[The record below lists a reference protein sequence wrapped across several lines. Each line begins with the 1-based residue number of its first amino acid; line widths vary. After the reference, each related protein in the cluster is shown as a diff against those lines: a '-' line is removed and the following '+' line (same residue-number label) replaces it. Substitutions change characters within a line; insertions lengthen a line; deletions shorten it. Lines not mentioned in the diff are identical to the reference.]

1 MSEWNLAP
9 KLGGSPG
16 PAGRRPGLIERL
28 FSARPGSDPTLAPL
42 LFAWFA
48 SALEALL
55 IAALGY
61 GIAAIYVGDRP
72 QVFAEYLLPVPLL
85 ALAAVATFQ
94 SLDLYA
100 VPVLRRFPGALPRLL
115 MGWTIVFLLAFALI
129 FFLKLDGVFS
139 RVVFGAWYASG
150 LFALSVSRLAIV
162 HVGQALATRG
172 AFRRRAVLVGG
183 GPEAEAF
190 LAAMKQG
197 GEHDLE
203 IVGIVDDRTDDRS
216 PVEVGGIRKLG
227 DVASLAELAR
237 QAPIDLAIFTLPV
250 TAENRILRMLGALN
264 VLPIDIRLA
273 AHAQRLRFKAR
284 HYSYFGNLPVFAIS
298 DRPVAGWA
306 NFQKAMFDRLLGAII
321 LVLVSPLMLI
331 VALAV
336 KLDSRGPVFF
346 RQRRFGFNNE
356 PIEVF
361 KFRSMYADKTDHNAA
376 KLATRGDPRITRVG
390 RFIRRT
396 SLDELPQLFNVVF
409 FGNLSLVGPRPHAF
423 AAKAGDRL
431 YEDVIDGYFAR
442 HRVKPG
448 MTGWAQ
454 INGWRGETDTPDKLQ
469 KRVEHDLHYIE
480 NWSLFFDFSIL
491 VMTPVALI
499 RGENA
504 Y

>member
-1 MSEWNLAP
+1 
-9 KLGGSPG
+9 
-16 PAGRRPGLIERL
+16 
-28 FSARPGSDPTLAPL
+28 
-42 LFAWFA
+42 
-48 SALEALL
+48 
-55 IAALGY
+55 
-61 GIAAIYVGDRP
+61 
-72 QVFAEYLLPVPLL
+72 VPLL
-85 ALAAVATFQ
+85 ALAAVAIFQ
-94 SLDLYA
+94 SLDLYV

-139 RVVFGAWYASG
+139 RVVFGSWYACG
-150 LFALSVSRLAIV
+150 LFALTLSRLVIV
-162 HVGQALATRG
+162 QIGKALAARG

-190 LAAMKQG
+190 LAAMRQSS
-197 GEHDLE
+197 EHDLE

-216 PVEVGGIRKLG
+216 PDEVDGIRKLG
-227 DVASLAELAR
+227 SVASLAELAR
-237 QAPIDLAIFTLPV
+237 QNPIDLAIFTLPV
-250 TAENRILRMLGALN
+250 TAENRIIRMLGALN

-284 HYSYFGNLPVFAIS
+284 HYSYFGNLPVFAIA

-306 NFQKAMFDRLLGAII
+306 NFQKAAFDRLLGAII
-321 LVLVSPLMLI
+321 LVLVSPLMLL

-336 KLDSRGPVFF
+336 KLDSPGPVLF

-361 KFRSMYADKTDHNAA
+361 KFRSMYTHLTDHNAA

-409 FGNLSLVGPRPHAF
+409 HGNLSLVGPRPHAF

-454 INGWRGETDTPDKLQ
+454 INGWRGETDTPEKLQ

-491 VMTPVALI
+491 VMTPVALL

>member
-9 KLGGSPG
+9 KLGGTPG
-16 PAGRRPGLIERL
+16 PADRPPGFLDRL

-42 LFAWFA
+42 LFSWLACAF
-48 SALEALL
+48 EAVL
-55 IAALGY
+55 ITALGI
-61 GIAAIYVGDRP
+61 GIAATYLGDRP
-72 QVFAEYLLPVPLL
+72 AIFAEYLLPMPLL
-85 ALAAVATFQ
+85 ALTAVAVFH

-100 VPVLRRFPGALPRLL
+100 TPVLRQFPGALPRLF
-115 MGWTIVFLLAFALI
+115 MGWSLVFLLALALI
-129 FFLKLDGVFS
+129 FFLKLDGMFS
-139 RVVFGAWYASG
+139 RVVFAGWYGSG
-150 LFALSVSRLAIV
+150 LVALFLSRLAIL
-162 HVGQALATRG
+162 HIGQMLAQRG

-190 LAAMKQG
+190 LKALDQG
-197 GEHDLE
+197 GAHDLD

-216 PVEVGGIRKLG
+216 PVEVAGIRKFG
-227 DVASLAELAR
+227 DVASLAERAR

-284 HYSYFGNLPVFAIS
+284 HYSYFGSLPVFAIA
-298 DRPVAGWA
+298 DRPMAGWA
-306 NFQKAMFDRLLGAII
+306 NFQKAVFDRVLGALLLLLLMPVM
-321 LVLVSPLMLI
+321 LV
-331 VALAV
+331 VALAIR
-336 KLDSRGPVFF
+336 LDSKGPVLF

-356 PIEVF
+356 PIEVY
-361 KFRSMYADKTDHNAA
+361 KFRSMHTHLTDHNAA
-376 KLATRGDPRITRVG
+376 KLATRDDPRITRVG

-409 FGNLSLVGPRPHAF
+409 HGNLSLVGPRPHAF

-431 YEDVIDGYFAR
+431 YEEVIDGYFAR

-448 MTGWAQ
+448 ITGWAQ
-454 INGWRGETDTPDKLQ
+454 VNGWRGETDTSEKLQ

-480 NWSLFFDFSIL
+480 NWSLFLDISIL
-491 VMTPVALI
+491 LMTPLALI

>member
-9 KLGGSPG
+9 KLGGSPE
-16 PAGRRPGLIERL
+16 PAGRRTGFLARL

-42 LFAWFA
+42 LFGWFA
-48 SALEALL
+48 SLLEAVVIALL
-55 IAALGY
+55 GI

-72 QVFAEYLLPVPLL
+72 EVFSEYLLPVPLL
-85 ALAAVATFQ
+85 ALASVAIFQ
-94 SLDLYA
+94 SLELYA

-139 RVVFGAWYASG
+139 RVVFGSWYASG
-150 LFALSVSRLAIV
+150 LFALTLSRVVIV
-162 HVGQALATRG
+162 QIGQALAARG

-190 LAAMKQG
+190 LAAMRQS

-203 IVGIVDDRTDDRS
+203 ILGIVDDRTDDRS
-216 PVEVGGIRKLG
+216 PGEVDGIKKLG
-227 DVASLAELAR
+227 SVASLAELAR
-237 QAPIDLAIFTLPV
+237 QNPIDLAIFTLPI
-250 TAENRILRMLGALN
+250 TAESRIIRMLGALN

-284 HYSYFGNLPVFAIS
+284 HYSYFGSLPVFAIS

-306 NFQKAMFDRLLGAII
+306 NFQKAAFDRVLGAII
-321 LVLVSPLMLI
+321 LLLVSPLMLM

-336 KLDSRGPVFF
+336 RLDSPGPVLF

-361 KFRSMYADKTDHNAA
+361 KFRSMYTHLTDHNAA
-376 KLATRGDPRITRVG
+376 KLATRDDPRITRVG

-409 FGNLSLVGPRPHAF
+409 HGNLSLVGPRPHAF

-454 INGWRGETDTPDKLQ
+454 INGWRGETDTPEKLQ

-491 VMTPVALI
+491 VMTPVALL

>member
-1 MSEWNLAP
+1 MAEWNLAP
-9 KLGGSPG
+9 KAGEKPV
-16 PAGRRPGLIERL
+16 PAGRPNGFLDRL

-42 LFAWFA
+42 IFAGFA
-48 SALEALL
+48 ASLEAVF
-55 IAALGY
+55 IAVLGI
-61 GIAAIYVGDRP
+61 GIAFAYLGDWREIF
-72 QVFAEYLLPVPLL
+72 VEYLLPVPLL
-85 ALAAVATFQ
+85 ALVAVAMFQ

-115 MGWTIVFLLAFALI
+115 MGWSIVFLLAFALI
-129 FFLKLDGVFS
+129 FFLKLDGVYP
-139 RVVFGAWYASG
+139 RMVFASWYAGG
-150 LFALSVSRLAIV
+150 LFGLTLSRLVLVNAG
-162 HVGQALATRG
+162 HVLAARG

-190 LAAMKQG
+190 LAAMRDG

-216 PVEVGGIRKLG
+216 PGEVGGIRKLG

-237 QAPIDLAIFTLPV
+237 HNPIDLAIFTLPI
-250 TAENRILRMLGALN
+250 TAESRILPMLGALN

-284 HYSYFGNLPVFAIS
+284 HYSYFGNLPVLAIA

-306 NFQKAMFDRLLGAII
+306 SFQKAAFDRVLGAII
-321 LVLVSPLMLI
+321 LVLLSPLLLL

-336 KLDSRGPVFF
+336 KLDSPGPVLF

-361 KFRSMYADKTDHNAA
+361 KFRSMHTHLTDHHAA
-376 KLATRGDPRITRVG
+376 KLVTRGDPRITRVG

-409 FGNLSLVGPRPHAF
+409 HGNLSLVGPRPHAF

-454 INGWRGETDTPDKLQ
+454 INGWRGETDTPEKLQ
-469 KRVEHDLHYIE
+469 RRVEHDLHYIE

-491 VMTPVALI
+491 VMTPVALL
-499 RGENA
+499 RGENV